1 MEKTLTS
8 RQFSV
13 LAFTA
18 AIAVKMF
25 MLPSLLVAE
34 AGRNGYIW
42 MLVYVAIDL
51 AALALIAVAAVKA
64 KRSFYELTESVLGRI
79 GARVLLVLCA
89 AYILFKMTLML
100 SEVNVFFSEAM
111 YENFSWPVYLI
122 PLLAVL
128 VYAAARSP
136 RVVGR
141 TAEITLPFVAA
152 SMLLLFVLSATKPD
166 YANLL
171 PVLRESRGAVFDYTL
186 WLGDFSPLAVFI
198 GKIERKKRTGTKL
211 MLAGLAAGLAV
222 VAFTVILSAEYGNIS
237 GLIEYGHNLGGLPTH
252 SGSQNFSRLDL
263 LVFAVWMTAV
273 FLKLMLYLYAFV
285 RHVLFVLRLNTPAA
299 AYVVSALAV
308 AAVYALSVF
317 VFPTQAAVYGAATG
331 AILRLLALPEQIG
344 IPVVAVTAA
353 LVKHVR
359 ERRRTHDQ
367 S

>member
-18 AIAVKMF
+18 AVAVKMF

-128 VYAAARSP
+128 AYAAARSP

-263 LVFAVWMTAV
+263 LVFAVWDDGRVLKTDAV
-273 FLKLMLYLYAFV
+273 PV
-285 RHVLFVLRLNTPAA
+285 RVRAARTVRAA
-299 AYVVSALAV
+299 AE
-308 AAVYALSVF
+308 YARRGVRRI
-317 VFPTQAAVYGAATG
+317 GA
-331 AILRLLALPEQIG
+331 
-344 IPVVAVTAA
+344 
-353 LVKHVR
+353 
-359 ERRRTHDQ
+359 RRRRSLRAVGVRLSHTGGRLRRRHRCGPQTARAARTDRH
-367 S
+367 SRRCRNGGAR

>member
-42 MLVYVAIDL
+42 MLVYVVIDL

-64 KRSFYELTESVLGRI
+64 KRSFYELTESVLSRI

-128 VYAAARSP
+128 AYAAARSP
-136 RVVGR
+136 RVV
-141 TAEITLPFVAA
+141 AA
-152 SMLLLFVLSATKPD
+152 PCSCLRCGWATFRRWPSLSAKSSEKNARAP
-166 YANLL
+166 NSCWQVW
-171 PVLRESRGAVFDYTL
+171 PRGLRS
-186 WLGDFSPLAVFI
+186 
-198 GKIERKKRTGTKL
+198 
-211 MLAGLAAGLAV
+211 
-222 VAFTVILSAEYGNIS
+222 
-237 GLIEYGHNLGGLPTH
+237 
-252 SGSQNFSRLDL
+252 SRL
-263 LVFAVWMTAV
+263 
-273 FLKLMLYLYAFV
+273 
-285 RHVLFVLRLNTPAA
+285 P
-299 AYVVSALAV
+299 
-308 AAVYALSVF
+308 
-317 VFPTQAAVYGAATG
+317 
-331 AILRLLALPEQIG
+331 
-344 IPVVAVTAA
+344 
-353 LVKHVR
+353 
-359 ERRRTHDQ
+359 
-367 S
+367 